1 MKTRLLS
8 LAVVLAFGVTA
19 FAHKGPHGG
28 ALYEGAEHKFHAELK
43 LDAKKNEA
51 TVYILD
57 GKAKKL
63 VPIKA
68 KTIEMKIKGVSEP
81 ITLKAVPS
89 KEDAGVSAQ
98 YVGTNELF
106 GRKVKFDEIEFKIK
120 VDDKDAHTF
129 TYED

>member
-1 MKTRLLS
+1 MKTRVLS
-8 LAVVLAFGVTA
+8 LAVVLAAGVTA
-19 FAHKGPHGG
+19 YAHKGPHGG

-43 LDAKKNEA
+43 LDAKAKEA

-68 KTIEMKIKGVSEP
+68 KTIEMKVKGTTEP
-81 ITLKAVPS
+81 ITLKAAPS
-89 KEDAGVSAQ
+89 KEDEKLSAKF
-98 YVGTNELF
+98 VGTNDLF
-106 GRKVKFDEIEFKIK
+106 AKKLNPEDVEFKIK
-120 VDDKDAHTF
+120 VDDKDAYTF